1 MLRTA
6 QKVLFRFSLEV
17 AGMFFHRALALAA
30 LTLLGACATA
40 ERTETVR
47 SQPEPQTAPGGAAG
61 VGIVQTRNGHMLPA
75 DYEFPVTLSTEL
87 STENSNVGDRV
98 VGRVAQEL
106 THQGRI
112 VVPQGSQ
119 VQGTVT
125 RVDDADRGQ
134 KTKSYLEIDFDTL
147 LLTDGRQYPLDAGL
161 SQYQARFEG
170 DDDDT
175 LKGAAIG
182 AGAGA
187 ILGQVLG
194 GDTEA
199 TVLGAVIGGAAGA
212 VIESQTTGQDV
223 VIPAGTTLWVRVNE
237 PLTVRS

>member
-1 MLRTA
+1 M
-6 QKVLFRFSLEV
+6 RF
-17 AGMFFHRALALAA
+17 HTTLAA
-30 LTLLGACATA
+30 LAGAILLGACATA

-47 SQPEPQTAPGGAAG
+47 TQPEAQTAPGGAAG
-61 VGIVQTRNGHMLPA
+61 VGIVSTRNGHMLPSG
-75 DYEFPVTLSTEL
+75 YEFPVTLTTEIG
-87 STENSNVGDRV
+87 TENTNVGDRV
-98 VGRVAQEL
+98 IGRVSQDL

-112 VVPQGSQ
+112 VVAQGSQ

-134 KTKSYLEIDFDTL
+134 DSKSYLELDFDTL
-147 LLTDGRQYPLDAGL
+147 LLTDGSQYPLDAQL
-161 SQYQARFEG
+161 SQYQARFEN

-175 LKGAAIG
+175 LKGAAVG

-194 GDTEA
+194 GDTGA

-223 VIPAGTTLWVRVNE
+223 SIPAGTTLWLNVAQ
-237 PLTVRS
+237 PLTIRG

>member
-1 MLRTA
+1 MAPIRGT
-6 QKVLFRFSLEV
+6 
-17 AGMFFHRALALAA
+17 LALASLA
-30 LTLLGACATA
+30 LLGACATA

-47 SQPEPQTAPGGAAG
+47 TQPEAQTAPGGAAG
-61 VGIVQTRNGHMLPA
+61 VGIVQTRTGHMLPA
-75 DYEFPVTLSTEL
+75 GYEFPVTMTTEL

-98 VGRVAQEL
+98 IGRVAQNL

-112 VVPQGSQ
+112 VVAQGSQ

-134 KTKSYLEIDFDTL
+134 DSKSYLELDFDTL
-147 LLTDGRQYPLDAGL
+147 LLTDGTQYPLDAEL
-161 SQYQARFEG
+161 SQYQARFEN

-175 LKGAAIG
+175 LRGAAIG

-187 ILGQVLG
+187 ILGRVLG
-194 GDTEA
+194 GDTQA

-212 VIESQTTGQDV
+212 VVESQTTGQDV
-223 VIPAGTTLWVRVNE
+223 VIPAGTTLWVKVNQ
-237 PLTVRS
+237 PLTVRGK

>member
-1 MLRTA
+1 M
-6 QKVLFRFSLEV
+6 KSLPI
-17 AGMFFHRALALAA
+17 LAA
-30 LTLLGACATA
+30 AGVVLLGACATTT

-47 SQPEPQTAPGGAAG
+47 TQPEPQATPGGGAD
-61 VGIVQTRNGHMLPA
+61 VGIVATREGWMMPA
-75 DYEFPVTLSTEL
+75 GYEFPVTLSTEID
-87 STENSNVGDRV
+87 TENSNVGDRV
-98 VGRVAQEL
+98 VGRVAQNL

-112 VVPQGSQ
+112 VVAQGSQ

-134 KTKSYLEIDFDTL
+134 QEKSYLELDFDTL
-147 LLTDGRQYPLDAGL
+147 LLTDGSQYPIDASL
-161 SQYQARFEG
+161 SQYQARFENDE
-170 DDDDT
+170 DDL
-175 LKGAAIG
+175 LKGGAIG

-199 TVLGAVIGGAAGA
+199 TILGAVIGGAAGA

-223 VIPAGTTLWVRVNE
+223 SIPAGTTLWLELNQ
-237 PLTVRS
+237 PITVRQ